1 MLLLERGC
9 GLKNHE
15 RKQQKKKSKT
25 EPRVVQVSQIVKDF
39 EVKMIYFVSFAFVVL
54 NSQLDN
60 KKKEKIITRL
70 GNYGSISTAKML
82 NMY

>member
-1 MLLLERGC
+1 M
-9 GLKNHE
+9 
-15 RKQQKKKSKT
+15 
-25 EPRVVQVSQIVKDF
+25 QVSQIVKDF

-54 NSQLDN
+54 NSQSDN
-60 KKKEKIITRL
+60 KKKERIITRL